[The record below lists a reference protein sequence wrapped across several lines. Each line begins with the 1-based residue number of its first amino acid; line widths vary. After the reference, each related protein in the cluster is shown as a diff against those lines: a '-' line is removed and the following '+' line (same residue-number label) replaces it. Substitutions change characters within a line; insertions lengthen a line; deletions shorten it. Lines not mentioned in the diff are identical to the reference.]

1 MAQFGRLLIIAGI
14 VFVVVG
20 VTLTF
25 AKSLR
30 FGALP
35 GDLTWSGRNWQ
46 ISIPLGASIVIS
58 VILTILLNVLFMKR
72 R

>member
-14 VFVVVG
+14 VLVVVG

-30 FGALP
+30 LGALP

-46 ISIPLGASIVIS
+46 ISIPLGTSIVIS